1 MILAGNSN
9 TAVPTEQAVKTYVD
23 TQTQTAIAAA
33 NNARL
38 SAPFDS
44 SNVTRNAS
52 GQLTAAVNE
61 TVTYSNIAYNSDNNI
76 TGYDELS
83 QTGTQKSIAATY
95 DSDGKV
101 LTVTVT

>member
-1 MILAGNSN
+1 MEHLQGNSN

-38 SAPFDS
+38 SQSFDIA
-44 SNVTRNAS
+44 NVTRNAS

-61 TVTYSNIAYNSDNNI
+61 TVQYSKHCYDGDNNI
-76 TGYDELS
+76 TGYDEL
-83 QTGTQKSIAATY
+83 INY
-95 DSDGKV
+95 WYN
-101 LTVTVT
+101 